1 MKAFWKS
8 LTVWFN
14 TVSGTLIAMIP
25 MAMEQLPV
33 LKEYLPVNWY
43 MWALLA
49 LTVGNLIIRVKTNT
63 AIGMRDA

>member
-14 TVSGTLIAMIP
+14 TISGTFIAMIP
-25 MAMEQLPV
+25 LAMEQLPV

>member
-14 TVSGTLIAMIP
+14 TLSGTAIAMVP
-25 MAMEQLPV
+25 LAMEQLPV
-33 LKEYLPVNWY
+33 LKDYLPTNWY

>member
-43 MWALLA
+43 MCALLA